1 MGVLVVLSTIYKQTF
16 HMKGPCL
23 KMGRAHNLA
32 GSAGNHPA
40 LLHACWL
47 SDSCAQSF
55 HEIGTENNHR
65 RVEGLDSRLFFMFF
79 FQNDTFSNLYF
90 YRSHPNSQIQQLF
103 LTNQLL
109 HQTLTVASLSIFF
122 LRNRGL
128 EGFEKS
134 SENPLARKVGKFH
147 FHHKHGIATHS
158 RYKSLLFGLP
168 LASHFFRTSFFFWHL
183 AISFNDSV
191 WAQRLDVLRSHID

>member
-1 MGVLVVLSTIYKQTF
+1 
-16 HMKGPCL
+16 MKGPCL

-79 FQNDTFSNLYF
+79 FFNETFSNLYF

-109 HQTLTVASLSIFF
+109 HQPLTVASLSIFF

-147 FHHKHGIATHS
+147 FHHEHGIATHS

-168 LASHFFRTSFFFWHL
+168 LASHFFRTSFFFGILPSPSTILFGLKDW
-183 AISFNDSV
+183 V
-191 WAQRLDVLRSHID
+191 Y